1 MPKKSSI
8 HVDKIAEKRI
18 ISALTSNPEHME
30 PKTLMELLWYLKGK
44 TSLSLNT
51 DNVELLEKIIEK
63 AQELTDFADNVS

>member
-1 MPKKSSI
+1 
-8 HVDKIAEKRI
+8 
-18 ISALTSNPEHME
+18 ME